1 MEAVGS
7 PAGGDN
13 PELARR
19 IAAQHPIGTHILMH
33 CSVPLSVVSELCTL
47 LCLPTV
53 CDFRSLVNMLIV
65 GLSLLVLQCNFV
77 CHSYLHSLPMIMWGS
92 IAT

>member
-19 IAAQHPIGTHILMH
+19 IAAQHPIGTCTHILINCRGVARILRLRRH
-33 CSVPLSVVSELCTL
+33 GVLCMREA
-47 LCLPTV
+47 C
-53 CDFRSLVNMLIV
+53 
-65 GLSLLVLQCNFV
+65 GENF
-77 CHSYLHSLPMIMWGS
+77 SS
-92 IAT
+92 